1 MSIIY
6 IFDHDPVLLFIL
18 VEVAVVVCPCSLLN
32 HKVHTS
38 AGRRA
43 DVRAVAQ
50 VYCVSSGRAEDT
62 EQRDGERRRR
72 VVSISPLCL
81 YNTE

>member
-18 VEVAVVVCPCSLLN
+18 AEVAVVVCPCSLLN

-43 DVRAVAQ
+43 DVRVAQ